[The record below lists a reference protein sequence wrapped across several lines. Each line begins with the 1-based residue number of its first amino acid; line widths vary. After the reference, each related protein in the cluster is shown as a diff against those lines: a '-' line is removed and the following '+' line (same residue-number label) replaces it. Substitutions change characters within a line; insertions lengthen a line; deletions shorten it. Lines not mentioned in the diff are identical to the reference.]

1 METEA
6 HPPLCCICRAS
17 ELSRSG
23 LSYPPRFLKVLKLGT
38 RLVPAPRPRGH
49 MAGAVPL
56 LQGWVCGSGFSREQS
71 SREKI
76 PGREIAGG
84 WGWGGASKFCHL
96 TSIPLIL

>member
-6 HPPLCCICRAS
+6 CPPLCWACRAL
-17 ELSRSG
+17 ELSHH
-23 LSYPPRFLKVLKLGT
+23 SYPPRLLKVLKLGS

-56 LQGWVCGSGFSREQS
+56 LQGWVCGAGFSQEQS

-76 PGREIAGG
+76 PGGEIAGG
-84 WGWGGASKFCHL
+84 WGWGGASDFCHL

>member
-6 HPPLCCICRAS
+6 CPPLCWACRAS
-17 ELSRSG
+17 ELSHH
-23 LSYPPRFLKVLKLGT
+23 LHPLCLLKVLKLGT

-49 MAGAVPL
+49 MADAVPSL
-56 LQGWVCGSGFSREQS
+56 EGWVCGASFSREQS

-76 PGREIAGG
+76 PGREIARG
-84 WGWGGASKFCHL
+84 WGWGGASEFCHL